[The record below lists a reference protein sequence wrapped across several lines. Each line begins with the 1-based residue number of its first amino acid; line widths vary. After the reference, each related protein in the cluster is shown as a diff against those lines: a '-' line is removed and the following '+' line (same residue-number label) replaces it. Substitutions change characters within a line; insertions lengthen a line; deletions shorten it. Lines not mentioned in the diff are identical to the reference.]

1 MKLKQLH
8 FFSFSVAPS
17 IKAINFTPFNGS
29 IDVMWELQHTGGVST
44 QHLSVIAYCSTDMD
58 FSLGSGSGSD
68 YGSGR
73 GSRYLLYEC
82 SSQCVDSSNY
92 VGSTRLVGTV
102 VAGTKYY
109 CTLIVENEFGRDSQ
123 DFSNII
129 PITGKKKYIQNMIDR
144 IYYLIYN

>member
-1 MKLKQLH
+1 
-8 FFSFSVAPS
+8 
-17 IKAINFTPFNGS
+17 
-29 IDVMWELQHTGGVST
+29 MWELQHTGGVST
-44 QHLSVIAYCSTDMD
+44 QHLSVIAYCSADMD
-58 FSLGSGSGSD
+58 FSLGSGSGND

-73 GSRYLLYEC
+73 GSRYLLDEC
-82 SSQCVDSSNY
+82 SFQCVDSSTY

-109 CTLIVENEFGRDSQ
+109 CTLLVENEFGMDSQ

-129 PITGKKKYIQNMIDR
+129 PMTGKKKKYIQNIIVR